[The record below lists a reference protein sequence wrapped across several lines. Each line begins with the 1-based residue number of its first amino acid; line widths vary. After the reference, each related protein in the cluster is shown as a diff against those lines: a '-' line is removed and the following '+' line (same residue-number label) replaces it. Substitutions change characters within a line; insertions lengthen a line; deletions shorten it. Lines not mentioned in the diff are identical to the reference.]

1 MLGKIKN
8 HQTMKIQIFS
18 TRKFQVMRVSKELQN
33 ILLWQYYCKEFVWT
47 PPNIIMSSSHLLN
60 EWSICRSIGKTLFV
74 LFQKLYARLS
84 TKTNRIANCNIPN
97 FISCDTQEHMT
108 PILPERSSHILLKP
122 FRRHC
127 LSDFEDNLL

>member
-84 TKTNRIANCNIPN
+84 TKTNRIANRNIPN
-97 FISCDTQEHMT
+97 FISCDTQEHMI
-108 PILPERSSHILLKP
+108 PILLERSSHILLKP

-127 LSDFEDNLL
+127 LSDFEGNLL